1 MPDTDEWRVE
11 VELGEEGHGPTL
23 GERLR
28 AVDLDDAARKRL
40 GERVIVT
47 RDGRNMFLYAASEAA
62 AREAEKV
69 VRELLE
75 AEDLEGEVSLT
86 RWHPDEEAWKDASV
100 PLPRTPEER
109 AAEQER
115 HRETEETS
123 GDHDWE
129 VRVDLPS
136 LRQAF
141 ELAGRLRDEGLHV
154 RRRWKH
160 LLVEAPSE
168 EDANELAERISS
180 EGPEGTETSVEPLLP
195 HPAFVSLGAHLPRI
209 GRDLEP

>member
-1 MPDTDEWRVE
+1 MPDSDEWRVE
-11 VELGEEGHGPTL
+11 VELGEEDQGPSL

-28 AVDLDDAARKRL
+28 AVDLDDEARERL
-40 GERVIVT
+40 GEQVIVT
-47 RDGRNMFLYAASEAA
+47 RDGPHVFLYAGSEAG
-62 AREAEKV
+62 AREAERV
-69 VRELLE
+69 VRELLG
-75 AEDLEGEVSLT
+75 AEGLDAEVSLT
-86 RWHPDEEAWKDASV
+86 RWHPDEEAWKDASI

-115 HRETEETS
+115 HREAEAASAE
-123 GDHDWE
+123 HDWE
-129 VRVDLPS
+129 VRVNVPS

-141 ELAGRLRDEGLHV
+141 ELAGQLREEGLHV

-168 EDANELAERISS
+168 EDANELAERIRS
-180 EGPEGTETSVEPLLP
+180 EGPEGTETYVEPLLP
-195 HPAFVSLGAHLPRI
+195 HPAFVSLGAHLPGI

>member
-1 MPDTDEWRVE
+1 MADEWRVE
-11 VELGEEGHGPTL
+11 VALGEEGHGPTL
-23 GERLR
+23 GDRLR
-28 AVDLDDAARKRL
+28 AVDLDDNARKRL

-47 RDGRNMFLYAASEAA
+47 RDGPHMFLYAGTESAA
-62 AREAEKV
+62 KEAERV

-75 AEDLEGEVSLT
+75 ADDLEGEVSLT

-100 PLPRTPEER
+100 PLPQTDEER

-115 HRETEETS
+115 HRAVEEGS

-136 LRQAF
+136 LRDTF

-154 RRRWKH
+154 SRRWKY
-160 LLVEAPSE
+160 LLVGAAGEEEAAELGERIRAEAP
-168 EDANELAERISS
+168 A
-180 EGPEGTETSVEPLLP
+180 GTEVHVEAILP
-195 HPAFVSLGAHLPRI
+195 HPAFVSLGARLPRI

>member
-1 MPDTDEWRVE
+1 MADTDEWRVE
-11 VELGEEGHGPTL
+11 VELGEEGQGPTL

-28 AVDLDDAARKRL
+28 AVDLDDEARKRL

-62 AREAEKV
+62 AREAERV

-86 RWHPDEEAWKDASV
+86 RWHPDEETWKDASV
-100 PLPRTPEER
+100 PLPRTDEER

-115 HRETEETS
+115 HREAEETS
-123 GDHDWE
+123 GEHDWE
-129 VRVDLPS
+129 VRVNLPS

-141 ELAGRLRDEGLHV
+141 ELAGKLRDEGLHV

-168 EDANELAERISS
+168 EDANELAEQIHSQ
-180 EGPEGTETSVEPLLP
+180 GPEGTETHVEPLLP